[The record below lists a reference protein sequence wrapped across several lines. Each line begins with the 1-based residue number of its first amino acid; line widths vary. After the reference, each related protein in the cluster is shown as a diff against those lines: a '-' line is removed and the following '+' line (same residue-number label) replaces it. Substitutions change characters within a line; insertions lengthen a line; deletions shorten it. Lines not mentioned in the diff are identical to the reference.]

1 MRNQFVSFFLNT
13 KIMLSQLLRVT
24 VLSDYF
30 SEISLAH
37 LLTYGIHGFPIELV
51 FLNFYNMHGNIN
63 SQEIHF

>member
-1 MRNQFVSFFLNT
+1 
-13 KIMLSQLLRVT
+13 MLSQLLRVT
-24 VLSDYF
+24 VLNDYF